1 MNFLDLLPDDVI
13 EKINYH
19 LSKLDINEKRTERKK
34 KRKMQKEKKKMAKQY
49 KICEKL
55 LEKAYYK
62 YNNIKDFE
70 FVLGGE
76 FPYIKV
82 TFHDNRFNEVVTILI
97 FD

>member
-34 KRKMQKEKKKMAKQY
+34 KRKMQKENKKIFNHFE
-49 KICEKL
+49 ICEKL